1 MVMERKLAAILC
13 ADVHGYSRL
22 MEEDEEATLRTLTSH
37 RKIVDSLIEQHRG
50 RFVNAAGDSVLA
62 EFASVVEAVSCA
74 VDIQHRLRTENA
86 ELAPQRRMEFRIGVN
101 LGDVMVEGEQIY
113 GDGVNVAA
121 RLESLAEPGGICVSG
136 VVQDQVSSKLGLNF
150 ADLGEQQVKNIA
162 KPVRALRVLLDE
174 APAAPRRSRGFAR
187 SHWRGGALSLTGLA
201 IIVATFVVVQ
211 HLSLKPPHTNASI
224 QPPAKPALTLPDK
237 PSIAVLPFANLSGDP
252 QQEYF
257 SDGITDDLTTDLSR
271 LPGLFV
277 IARNSSFTYKG
288 KSAKLQD
295 VGNELGVRYVL
306 QGSVRKAGGQVR
318 ITVQLADATT
328 GAELWAERYDRPL
341 RDIFALQ
348 DEIVRKIVTTS
359 NLQLNLA
366 EHGVVIPRSTENL
379 EAYDD
384 VLRGTEYLLP
394 LTKDG
399 NSKARPM
406 FEKAIELDPR
416 YAVAYALLGL
426 NYWVG
431 WAVAFDP
438 DPNALKRGLKL
449 EQQAIALD
457 DSLAGAHSISGDIY
471 VASGQYDRGLAEAQR
486 GTALDPNSAV
496 GYSYLADVL
505 NLLGKA
511 TDALIAIDKA
521 IRLDPRNTIS
531 YLYEQGWS
539 YSLLGRWDEAI
550 SSLKAYETR
559 YPEHLYNH
567 VRLVRAYCGL
577 GEMEA
582 AQAEV
587 AEVQRLVA
595 REPDSAAGRRNLAE
609 ALNAAGRPAEALA
622 TVKEAIRRD
631 PSSARMFTSPQGWA
645 YSQLGRWEEAI
656 PVVKR
661 APTINT
667 NPWPHVWL
675 AVDYVELGRDGA
687 ARAEV
692 AEILRLDS
700 QFSAKIGGTSFPAS
714 RERAIADLRKAGLN

>member
-1 MVMERKLAAILC
+1 MEWRLAAILC
-13 ADVHGYSRL
+13 ADVYGYSRL

-37 RKIVDSLIEQHRG
+37 RTIIDSLIEEHRG
-50 RFVNAAGDSVLA
+50 RFVNAAGDSVMA

-74 VDIQHRLRTENA
+74 VDIQRRLRTENA
-86 ELAPQRRMEFRIGVN
+86 ELPPARRMEFRIGVN
-101 LGDVMVEGEQIY
+101 LGDVMVEGAQIY

-136 VVQDQVSSKLGLNF
+136 VVQDQVGSKLALNF

-162 KPVRALRVLLDE
+162 KPVRVLRVLLDE
-174 APAAPRRSRGFAR
+174 APAAPQRSRGFAR
-187 SHWRGGALSLTGLA
+187 SHWRSGVLSLTGFA
-201 IIVATFVVVQ
+201 IIVVTFVVVQ
-211 HLSLKPPHTNASI
+211 HLSLKPPHTSASI
-224 QPPAKPALTLPDK
+224 PPPAKPALALPDK

-252 QQEYF
+252 EQEYF

-295 VGNELGVRYVL
+295 VGNELGVKYVL

-318 ITVQLADATT
+318 INVQLADASS
-328 GAELWAERYDRPL
+328 GEELWAERYDRPL

-366 EHGVVIPRSTENL
+366 EYGAVIPRSTENL

-384 VLRGTEYLLP
+384 VLRGTEYLIT

-399 NSKARPM
+399 NTKARPM

-416 YAVAYALLGL
+416 YATAYALLGV

-431 WAVAFDP
+431 WSAAFDP
-438 DPNALKRGLKL
+438 DPNALKRGLKA
-449 EQQAIALD
+449 EQQALALD
-457 DSLAGAHSISGDIY
+457 DSVSIAHSILAPLYLVG
-471 VASGQYDRGLAEAQR
+471 GQTERALAEAQK
-486 GTALDPNSAV
+486 GIALDPNYAS
-496 GYSYLADVL
+496 GYEFLADVL
-505 NLLGKA
+505 NILGKA
-511 TDALIAIDKA
+511 TQALIAIEKA
-521 IRLDPRNTIS
+521 IRLDPRNTVN

-539 YSLLGRWDEAI
+539 YRLLGRWDEAI
-550 SSLKAYETR
+550 LLLKAHATR
-559 YPEHLYNH
+559 YPEHLSAH
-567 VRLVRAYCGL
+567 TWLAEAYGGL
-577 GEMEA
+577 GDMEA

-595 REPDSAAGRRNLAE
+595 LVPDSAAGHWNLAE
-609 ALNAAGRPAEALA
+609 ALNAAGRPTEALA
-622 TVKEAIRRD
+622 VVKEGIRLD
-631 PSSARMFTSPQGWA
+631 PSRPKLFTGPQSWA
-645 YSQLGRWEEAI
+645 CSQLGRWEEAI
-656 PVVKR
+656 SVLKR
-661 APTINT
+661 YPHINT
-667 NPWPHVWL
+667 DSWPHVWL
-675 AVDYVELGRDGA
+675 AVDYVELGRDDA

-692 AEILRLDS
+692 AEILRLDP
-700 QFSAKIGGTSFPAS
+700 QFSAKIGGAAFPAN